1 MPSIRTRHRRRS
13 ISRRSF
19 APTPPRPSNENV
31 KHSMSYLAA
40 LTRYRNTYYVQE
52 IKDKIRDPPDDM
64 VVDTEP
70 LQVYKTS
77 WLRKG
82 AEFVGRQVAPGVDPL
97 YVASQRNYSDSE
109 TSGSDTEGEHLDDA
123 IVATVVQDLDREL
136 EERDRND
143 PDFAETG
150 QQNRDRNDPDY
161 TVTGVDEG
169 YRNDPD
175 SAETEQQNR
184 DRDDTDSAFNERL
197 RALLGDFEVSTEN
210 QAGFIRL
217 GYSRN
222 IAESLEREAAEPLRP
237 VVRRVNSMMDRN
249 LRQNAQDAPKQ
260 CWEVKVK
267 IFDIDWESLRISI
280 FTSPT
285 QNYTGS
291 MTAFTGE
298 EKSPLGAH
306 SVETYLEGELL
317 DFNTHS
323 FETWNYKSNL
333 DDDADNW
340 RNLEP
345 FKNMYDEEL
354 ARNLLSK
361 KFLKNLTENW
371 VFMRWKEKCFI
382 SPQPDGNSGL
392 TIGGFYYLCLARQSG
407 EIKGFYYDPQ
417 SQPYQELILKP
428 KPVNVFPS
436 YQMR

>member
-1 MPSIRTRHRRRS
+1 MPSVRARHRRRS
-13 ISRRSF
+13 LSRRSF
-19 APTPPRPSNENV
+19 SPTPPRSSNENV

-70 LQVYKTS
+70 LQVHKTS

-82 AEFVGRQVAPGVDPL
+82 AEFIGRQVAPSVDSLLFAP
-97 YVASQRNYSDSE
+97 QRNYSDSE
-109 TSGSDTEGEHLDDA
+109 SSDSDTEGDNLDDA
-123 IVATVVQDLDREL
+123 IVATVVQDLDLGL
-136 EERDRND
+136 EGEDHNGSDSLGNEGENRGRND
-143 PDFAETG
+143 H
-150 QQNRDRNDPDY
+150 
-161 TVTGVDEG
+161 
-169 YRNDPD
+169 D
-175 SAETEQQNR
+175 SAENGQRNR
-184 DRDDTDSAFNERL
+184 DRDVDTAFNERL
-197 RALLGDFEVSTEN
+197 TALLADFGVNPES
-210 QAGFIRL
+210 QIGLIRL
-217 GYSRN
+217 GHSRN
-222 IAESLEREAAEPLRP
+222 VTGILQREPPETYRP
-237 VVRRVNSMMDRN
+237 PVRRVNSMRDRN
-249 LRQNAQDAPKQ
+249 LRQAAQDAPKQ

-267 IFDIDWESLRISI
+267 IFDIDWESLRI
-280 FTSPT
+280 
-285 QNYTGS
+285 TGS

-306 SVETYLEGELL
+306 SVETHLEGELL

-345 FKNMYDEEL
+345 FKNMYDDEL

-417 SQPYQELILKP
+417 SQPYQELTLKP
-428 KPVNVFPS
+428 KSANVFPS